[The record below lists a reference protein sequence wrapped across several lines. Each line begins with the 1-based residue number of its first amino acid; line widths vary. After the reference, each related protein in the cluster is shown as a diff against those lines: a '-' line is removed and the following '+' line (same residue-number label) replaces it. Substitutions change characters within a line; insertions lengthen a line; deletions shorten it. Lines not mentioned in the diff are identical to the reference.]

1 MKLFNINCKG
11 DLILGPPHIVMTK
24 NITIMDIT
32 RQLLSISHQLTNLM
46 EDMDQTLEYIDN
58 AELYNE
64 IDNNVK
70 SRLENALTH
79 LEIAI
84 DDINDGM
91 YENPPMDEEDSEWD

>member
-1 MKLFNINCKG
+1 
-11 DLILGPPHIVMTK
+11 MTK
-24 NITIMDIT
+24 NIIIMDIT
-32 RQLLSISHQLTNLM
+32 IQLLSISHQLTNLM

-64 IDNNVK
+64 INNNIK

>member
-1 MKLFNINCKG
+1 
-11 DLILGPPHIVMTK
+11 
-24 NITIMDIT
+24 MDIT

-58 AELYNE
+58 TELYNE
-64 IDNNVK
+64 INNNVK
-70 SRLENALTH
+70 SRLENALTY

-91 YENPPMDEEDSEWD
+91 YENPPMDEEYSEWD

>member
-1 MKLFNINCKG
+1 
-11 DLILGPPHIVMTK
+11 
-24 NITIMDIT
+24 MDIT
-32 RQLLSISHQLTNLM
+32 RQLLSISQQLTNLM

-64 IDNNVK
+64 INNNIK

>member
-1 MKLFNINCKG
+1 
-11 DLILGPPHIVMTK
+11 
-24 NITIMDIT
+24 MDIT

-64 IDNNVK
+64 INNNVK
-70 SRLENALTH
+70 FRLENALTH

>member
-1 MKLFNINCKG
+1 
-11 DLILGPPHIVMTK
+11 
-24 NITIMDIT
+24 MDIT
-32 RQLLSISHQLTNLM
+32 RQLLNISHQLTNLM

-64 IDNNVK
+64 INNNIK

-91 YENPPMDEEDSEWD
+91 YENPSMDEEDSEWD

>member
-1 MKLFNINCKG
+1 
-11 DLILGPPHIVMTK
+11 MTK
-24 NITIMDIT
+24 NIIIMDIT
-32 RQLLSISHQLTNLM
+32 IQLLSISHQLTNLM
-46 EDMDQTLEYIDN
+46 EDMDQTFEYIDN

-64 IDNNVK
+64 INNNIK

>member
-1 MKLFNINCKG
+1 
-11 DLILGPPHIVMTK
+11 
-24 NITIMDIT
+24 MDIT

>member
-1 MKLFNINCKG
+1 
-11 DLILGPPHIVMTK
+11 
-24 NITIMDIT
+24 MDIT
-32 RQLLSISHQLTNLM
+32 RQLLSISQQLTNLM
-46 EDMDQTLEYIDN
+46 EDMDQTMEYIDN

-64 IDNNVK
+64 INNNIK

-91 YENPPMDEEDSEWD
+91 YENPPVDEEDLDWD